1 MHFGEQSEPVFLL
14 RDRGKASAQF
24 FASSSDAT
32 HLVAMQS
39 LHKSKVLVHKRDFKQ
54 LTRQQQ
60 SLTGQL
66 KSLEPVDKLE
76 EKLVAAEKQHLGL
89 QTAAMKLEQIKKLMS
104 AIKTA
109 QTNFDRYSKQA
120 KPLKSL
126 VAPPEIKDERP
137 LRELVSSI
145 KTTAARGAI
154 SQSMAGVFGKLS
166 AAPTLKPAASLEA
179 LLQQIKAKQ
188 TIGRQATKLAATFES
203 LSPVPEIADTKA
215 LQLLLQKLRDRKR
228 VSETSECLLATV
240 SHIPPLPEQTDIV
253 AFSQVLDLLGA
264 KQRQVKQKSDL
275 CEKTSKE
282 LVALQNE
289 FEQWIDA
296 NPVCPTCGNETDS
309 EHLLKHKDHAGLKPS
324 GESRG

>member
-1 MHFGEQSEPVFLL
+1 M
-14 RDRGKASAQF
+14 
-24 FASSSDAT
+24 
-32 HLVAMQS
+32 
-39 LHKSKVLVHKRDFKQ
+39 
-54 LTRQQQ
+54 
-60 SLTGQL
+60 
-66 KSLEPVDKLE
+66 
-76 EKLVAAEKQHLGL
+76 
-89 QTAAMKLEQIKKLMS
+89 
-104 AIKTA
+104 
-109 QTNFDRYSKQA
+109 
-120 KPLKSL
+120 
-126 VAPPEIKDERP
+126 
-137 LRELVSSI
+137 
-145 KTTAARGAI
+145 
-154 SQSMAGVFGKLS
+154 
-166 AAPTLKPAASLEA
+166 
-179 LLQQIKAKQ
+179 
-188 TIGRQATKLAATFES
+188 
-203 LSPVPEIADTKA
+203 
-215 LQLLLQKLRDRKR
+215 LLQKLRDRKR